1 MSLPPTLPPRR
12 RALRTLVRAG
22 LAAQLARP
30 FLAAAQALPPTPAC
44 GAPAQATGE
53 QTEGPYFKRSSPL
66 RQSLL
71 QEGLTGERLLLGGRV
86 LDTRCQPVANALL
99 DFWQADGSGAYDNK
113 AFRLRGHQF
122 SDASGAFR
130 LETVVPGLYPGR
142 TRHIHVKVQAPGGRV
157 LTSQLYFPGEAG
169 NRGDGIFS
177 PALLVALQRDA
188 TGARASFDFVID
200 ARAIS

>member
-1 MSLPPTLPPRR
+1 MSEPTPTRR
-12 RALRTLVRAG
+12 RALRTLVQAG

-30 FLAAAQALPPTPAC
+30 WPATAQTLPPTPAC
-44 GAPAQATGE
+44 DAAAQPTDA

-66 RQSLL
+66 RQSVL
-71 QEGLTGERLLLGGRV
+71 QEDLIGERLLLGGRV
-86 LDTRCQPVANALL
+86 FDTHCQPVANALL
-99 DFWQADGSGAYDNK
+99 DFWQADGSGAYDNRT
-113 AFRLRGHQF
+113 FRLRGHQF

-130 LETVVPGLYPGR
+130 LETVVPGLYTGR

-157 LTSQLYFPGEAG
+157 LTTQLYFPGEAG

-177 PALLVALQRDA
+177 PALVVALQRDA
-188 TGARASFDFVID
+188 RGARAAFDFVLE